1 MRGGFVFAVV
11 MWGAAAAAQTEPC
24 PDATHPKAQKLLHQ
38 VETDVSLTRL
48 EKYELLIKALELDDD
63 CHGCR
68 MELLRWAQKSKD
80 PHSESATEA
89 WAAGIELLNACPD
102 FHSDLALILGN
113 RASEEMR
120 FEEAEAHWEHFLR
133 FSKDFPERIS
143 SSYAKQAEHIQATRD
158 QMRFEREFA
167 EFASVIPPY
176 PIGHV
181 NTQSQEFLPSL
192 SPDATLLWFTRRF
205 KEKNLGDL
213 FETEVE
219 MLFEAR
225 RIHADSAFAAP
236 APVGP
241 PFTSGSR
248 FGGATFSLD
257 HREVIIG
264 AAQPN
269 PDNPQNIDLL
279 YSRLESQTGKT
290 TEPSRWTPLKP
301 LPGSINSPDGW
312 EAQPALSPDGQELF
326 YAVIDGTTLQDEAGN
341 PTMDIKRCTRNPD
354 GTWSHPVSLPHPV
367 NSKAHDK
374 APFLHPDGRTLYF
387 SSNRKPS
394 GGGYDLWVVRRD
406 STGRW
411 GIPIN
416 LGAPVNTE
424 GDEHGLVVA
433 NNGKEGYFSSRREGT
448 QDLDIL
454 SFPIQPKHQA
464 ESVEIVRGKVDLSQ
478 TPDTTP
484 VSIRIFDPTTQQST
498 SVSVRK
504 DDGSFAA
511 VVKEDALSEAVVW
524 VEGDGIAFDAI
535 AVTELQ
541 RGGTAMLQAKTL
553 EPEEPFELRGIYY
566 KSGDAAIDA
575 ASIGFLSVFAFWI
588 QQHALYRIQVLGHT
602 DSDGEAEAN
611 RLLSEARALNV
622 VEALIAHGVPRERVE
637 AIGKGESQPRAS
649 NSTPQG
655 KAMNRRTEFVLVEQ

>member
-1 MRGGFVFAVV
+1 M
-11 MWGAAAAAQTEPC
+11 
-24 PDATHPKAQKLLHQ
+24 
-38 VETDVSLTRL
+38 
-48 EKYELLIKALELDDD
+48 
-63 CHGCR
+63 
-68 MELLRWAQKSKD
+68 
-80 PHSESATEA
+80 
-89 WAAGIELLNACPD
+89 
-102 FHSDLALILGN
+102 
-113 RASEEMR
+113 
-120 FEEAEAHWEHFLR
+120 
-133 FSKDFPERIS
+133 
-143 SSYAKQAEHIQATRD
+143 
-158 QMRFEREFA
+158 
-167 EFASVIPPY
+167 
-176 PIGHV
+176 
-181 NTQSQEFLPSL
+181 
-192 SPDATLLWFTRRF
+192 
-205 KEKNLGDL
+205 
-213 FETEVE
+213 
-219 MLFEAR
+219 
-225 RIHADSAFAAP
+225 
-236 APVGP
+236 
-241 PFTSGSR
+241 
-248 FGGATFSLD
+248 
-257 HREVIIG
+257 
-264 AAQPN
+264 
-269 PDNPQNIDLL
+269 
-279 YSRLESQTGKT
+279 
-290 TEPSRWTPLKP
+290 
-301 LPGSINSPDGW
+301 
-312 EAQPALSPDGQELF
+312 
-326 YAVIDGTTLQDEAGN
+326 
-341 PTMDIKRCTRNPD
+341 
-354 GTWSHPVSLPHPV
+354 
-367 NSKAHDK
+367 
-374 APFLHPDGRTLYF
+374 
-387 SSNRKPS
+387 
-394 GGGYDLWVVRRD
+394 WVVRRD